1 MEDRENW
8 KKRETGNPEP
18 GHALQPSNRLNML
31 GLLSGFNS
39 VVIVEYR
46 GETIPAACSIILA
59 IIVNEYRNEG
69 FCNKDVIS
77 SQFGRNSLT
86 GNYLSILERSMLIK
100 RIELGQWMPTAEGEL
115 LLRSIITD
123 LNRIVLNKP
132 SKRWRNPDAPTGTR
146 HNQNHP
152 FKKNVKGLHFKRP
165 QVPID
170 SFNRLV
176 EEVLSKPGLNK
187 KAKYILLRALGMKV
201 KPAKDAIKQLQHG
214 KHTDRIKPILKEIL
228 SKLANDG
235 NQV

>member
-1 MEDRENW
+1 MIEGEKS

-18 GHALQPSNRLNML
+18 AHGLQAKQCLNML
-31 GLLSGFNS
+31 GLLSGLNR
-39 VVIVEYR
+39 VLGIEYR
-46 GETIPAACSIILA
+46 GQVIPPGSMVILA

-69 FCNKDVIS
+69 FCNHDVIL
-77 SQFGRNSLT
+77 SQFGRNALN
-86 GNYLSILERSMLIK
+86 GKFVSILERSLLIK

-115 LLRSIITD
+115 LLRSVITD

-201 KPAKDAIKQLQHG
+201 PQAKEAIKQLEKG
-214 KHTDRIKPILKEIL
+214 KHTDRIKPILKDIL
-228 SKLANDG
+228 SKLAE
-235 NQV
+235 